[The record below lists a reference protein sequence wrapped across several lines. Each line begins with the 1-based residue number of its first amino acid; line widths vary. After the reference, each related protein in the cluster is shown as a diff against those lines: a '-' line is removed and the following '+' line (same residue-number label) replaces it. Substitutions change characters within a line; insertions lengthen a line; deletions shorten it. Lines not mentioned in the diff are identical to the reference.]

1 MITGVTERDEYAAFL
16 GGFGDV
22 FKAMYL
28 GKPVALKH
36 MGMFQGSDQGD
47 IRRVSGPHCKTVQ
60 KYNDFL

>member
-1 MITGVTERDEYAAFL
+1 MITGVTERDEYAAFF

-36 MGMFQGSDQGD
+36 MRMFQGSDQGD
-47 IRRVSGPHCKTVQ
+47 IRRVSGPRVVRLQ